1 MVQLVRR
8 RGGSYTGM
16 ANGDGDG
23 DGGRLTVLSDKEH
36 SEWRLRLVSLCMVAL
51 AYLFAGLLVCWVVW
65 GLFLGGWEG
74 PCENINDPA
83 DKAQCEYEEEM
94 QFRQEM
100 QWGR

>member
-8 RGGSYTGM
+8 RGGSHAGM

-23 DGGRLTVLSDKEH
+23 DGGRLTVLSRIL
-36 SEWRLRLVSLCMVAL
+36 SRLGGLCLIAL
-51 AYLFAGLLVCWVVW
+51 FYLCAGLLVCWVVW
-65 GLFLGGWEG
+65 GLFLGGWKG

-83 DKAQCEYEEEM
+83 DKAQCEYEEDM